1 MRKDPQPDEDHLK
14 LYPNCGQLSQNARAR
29 ISNAQRSEVTYP
41 WAIQIVRRTQGIDE
55 PLKCGATIITV
66 K

>member
-1 MRKDPQPDEDHLK
+1 MFKDPAPDEDHLK
-14 LYPNCGQLSQNARAR
+14 LYPNCGLLTPKARAR
-29 ISNAQRSEVTYP
+29 ISNSEQSNEIYP
-41 WAIQIVRRTQGIDE
+41 WAIQSRRTGAGIVE